1 MISSLNQEILK
12 LQWKKV
18 QQQMC
23 RQTLETET

>member
-12 LQWKKV
+12 LQWEKV

-23 RQTLETET
+23 RQILDTET